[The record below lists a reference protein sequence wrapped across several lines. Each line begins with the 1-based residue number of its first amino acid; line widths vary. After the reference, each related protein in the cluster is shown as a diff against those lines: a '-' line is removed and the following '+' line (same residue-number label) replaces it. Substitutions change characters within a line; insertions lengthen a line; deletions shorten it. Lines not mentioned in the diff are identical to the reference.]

1 MISIS
6 ICCAKS
12 TQDNKNGQTEKRGV
26 SRIFILAYSG
36 FRKRRSILKSN
47 QTAIAPMTMRM
58 TPMAANKAIPPNTS
72 CGMADGSPASPTWP
86 AKICESLAIMA
97 VLSETV
103 SDHQTQHN
111 QFICVRKADG

>member
-1 MISIS
+1 
-6 ICCAKS
+6 
-12 TQDNKNGQTEKRGV
+12 
-26 SRIFILAYSG
+26 
-36 FRKRRSILKSN
+36 
-47 QTAIAPMTMRM
+47 
-58 TPMAANKAIPPNTS
+58 
-72 CGMADGSPASPTWP
+72 MADGSPASPTWP